1 MATRAVGKVTYGVAN
16 RSINVRW
23 DGLLNGDDGA
33 PVLMDDYIIQSIQI
47 LGTIGAGFNV
57 NCQGS
62 NEVLDP
68 PVNWGVIAAF
78 STGIALGLIIPDAAT
93 EAYPV
98 NVRNFRPIVT
108 AGDGTT
114 NVSVILQGLR
124 RS

>member
-1 MATRAVGKVTYGVAN
+1 MATKPLTKVTYGVAN

-23 DGLLNGDDGA
+23 DNLLNGDDGQS
-33 PVLMDDYIIQSIQI
+33 VLLDDYIVQSVQVF
-47 LGTIGAGFNV
+47 GTIGAGFNL

-62 NEVLDP
+62 NEVLDIP
-68 PVNWGVIAAF
+68 LNWGLIASF
-78 STGIALGLIIPDAAT
+78 STAIAVGLIIPDAAT

-114 NVSVILQGLR
+114 AITVILQGLR